1 MKSYTC
7 HTPAGQ
13 PVRIQIIGI
22 GYSGFGI
29 ARDGRVIKDR
39 GEPMI
44 FRTERAAA
52 LFARQLVSRRN
63 HETDALHRR
72 PQIVAACLN

>member
-29 ARDGRVIKDR
+29 ARDGRVIKDH
-39 GEPMI
+39 GEPMV

-52 LFARQLVSRRN
+52 LFARQLVSRQN
-63 HETDALHRR
+63 DITSVLHRR
-72 PQIVAACLN
+72 PQIVAQVLI